1 MRRRSRGSWNSVQR
15 RAVQAFAMIL
25 AAAILAA
32 CGGSGPAATTG
43 PGAARGTPGVAS
55 PVTSVLPLIA
65 TPTLAATP
73 TASPPTASL
82 RDVDWRAVL
91 TGDPAL
97 DFGAAPSGF
106 PDELGDLYLPDGPG
120 GVYGFPALDE
130 IRYGDLDGDGQEDA
144 VIPFH
149 SGGTAGAIGVLVYRA
164 TPDGPRLA
172 AAQSAYKMEIRLDG
186 GELVLRTAAY
196 AGWEP
201 NCCPSAWVETRYRL
215 SGDALVPTAEQVE
228 PVQGGEL
235 RTVEHFYGLLDAGDY
250 AAAYTF
256 LSPAFQAANPYDAW
270 VAGFQN
276 TERVIAY
283 VAQSEPSRVT
293 VNLEAHERDPA
304 GDTRVRHFSGTWDL
318 IFDTTRRQWL
328 LDRAEIREVE

>member
-1 MRRRSRGSWNSVQR
+1 MRRGPWNGVQR
-15 RAVQAFAMIL
+15 RAVQTLVIIL
-25 AAAILAA
+25 AAAVLGA
-32 CGGSGPAATTG
+32 CGGSGPSATTG
-43 PGAARGTPGVAS
+43 AGAASGTPAEAS
-55 PVTSVLPLIA
+55 PVILSLPPTA

-73 TASPPTASL
+73 TATPPTTSL

-97 DFGAAPSGF
+97 EFGAAPSGF
-106 PDELGDLYLPDGPG
+106 PAELGDLYLPDGPG

-130 IRYGDLDGDGQEDA
+130 ILYGDLDGDGQEDA

-172 AAQSAYKMEIRLDG
+172 AAQPSYKMDIRLDG

-215 SGDALVPTAEQVE
+215 EGDALVPTAEQVG
-228 PVQGGEL
+228 PVQGSEL
-235 RTVEHFYGLLDAGDY
+235 LTVEHFYGLLDAGDY
-250 AAAYTF
+250 EAAYAF
-256 LSPAFQAANPYDAW
+256 LSPNFQAANPYDAW
-270 VAGFQN
+270 VSGYAN

-283 VAQSEPSRVT
+283 VAQSEPGRVT

-304 GDTRVRHFSGTWDL
+304 GDTRVRYFSGTWYL
-318 IFDTTRRQWL
+318 IFDTDRRQWL
-328 LDRAEIREVE
+328 LDRAEIREVA